1 METDGRTRHY
11 GGFYGI
17 AGGPVAAGST
27 DLPVVL
33 VWGNCQA
40 EALRVV
46 LNTVNTTPWGT
57 LRTPP
62 VHELTDDDLPHLDRL
77 LRRTRAVLSQP
88 VRRGYRGLPIGL
100 EDLRERLPADVP
112 ILRWPVVRW
121 SALHPFQAIVRHP
134 DDPSMD
140 PAGVP
145 YHDLRTI
152 AAARDGRSPD
162 DPWDVDVPAEAFR
175 EVARRSADE
184 LRRRESRDTDVAV
197 SDILADVGA
206 EATHTI
212 NHPQNA
218 VLLRLGQRIL
228 DQLGWS
234 GEVSDPGRTLLG
246 GIRAP
251 VEQRVLDALGLHG
264 KARSEWS
271 VHLDATTPD
280 EIHRRQMRCYERY
293 PGFVT
298 AAQARHG
305 EVMEILGLGPR

>member
-1 METDGRTRHY
+1 M
-11 GGFYGI
+11 
-17 AGGPVAAGST
+17 AAGST

-40 EALRVV
+40 EALRVL

-57 LRTPP
+57 LRIPP
-62 VHELTDDDLPHLDRL
+62 VHELTDDDLPHLERL

-100 EDLRERLPADVP
+100 DDLRDRLPADVP

-140 PAGVP
+140 PPGVP
-145 YHDLRTI
+145 YHDLRTL
-152 AAARDGRSPD
+152 AAARDGRSVD
-162 DPWDVDVPAEAFR
+162 EPWDVDVPAEAFR
-175 EVARRSADE
+175 TVARRSADE
-184 LRRRESRDTDVAV
+184 LRRREARDADIAV
-197 SDILADVGA
+197 SDILENAGA

-212 NHPQNA
+212 NHPQNE
-218 VLLRLGQRIL
+218 VLRRLGQRIL

-234 GEVSDPGRTLLG
+234 GEVGDPGRTLLG
-246 GIRAP
+246 GVRAP
-251 VEQRVLDALGLHG
+251 VEQRVLDALELRG
-264 KARSEWS
+264 KTRSEWS
-271 VHLDATTPD
+271 VHLTAKTPD
-280 EIHRRQMRCYERY
+280 EIHRLQMQCYERY
-293 PGFVT
+293 PGFVE